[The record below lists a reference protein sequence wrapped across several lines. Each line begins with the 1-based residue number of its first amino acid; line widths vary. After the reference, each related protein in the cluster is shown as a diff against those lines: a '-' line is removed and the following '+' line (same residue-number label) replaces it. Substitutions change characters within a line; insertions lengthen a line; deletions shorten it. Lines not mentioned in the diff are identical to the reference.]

1 MAMAARMPMMAT
13 TIISSIRVKPRWL
26 PSTFLFLFH
35 MLIISQIPP
44 CKVWGLSTPV
54 WKLAFLVRR
63 RSTFGATSLR
73 GVTPSVFYRRG
84 ESRPGSTASADG
96 WRQPGNPKWSGVRAQ
111 SFAHHVVLLELV
123 AELAKGHLQQFGR
136 LGLHAARPVERSLE
150 IPALEIVKRCFQI
163 EAVLGDLENPGT
175 SPVGSRVAHRRG
187 E

>member
-1 MAMAARMPMMAT
+1 MGSLDPGMEAC
-13 TIISSIRVKPRWL
+13 L
-26 PSTFLFLFH
+26 L
-35 MLIISQIPP
+35 
-44 CKVWGLSTPV
+44 G
-54 WKLAFLVRR
+54 RR

-73 GVTPSVFYRRG
+73 DVTSSVCYRRG

-111 SFAHHVVLLELV
+111 PFAHHVVLLELV
-123 AELAKGHLQQFGR
+123 AELAKGHLQQFGC

-175 SPVGSRVAHRRG
+175 SPVGSRVAYRRRQY
-187 E
+187 